1 MKRDVVGV
9 RAGLGGWVAVY
20 RCVKLGKNESTA
32 GCSTAIIPETRY
44 QDVCTYTVA
53 TYVTRTDQ
61 RDDDAESAAN
71 AFPAL
76 V

>member
-1 MKRDVVGV
+1 M
-9 RAGLGGWVAVY
+9 Y

-32 GCSTAIIPETRY
+32 GRSTAIIPETQY

-53 TYVTRTDQ
+53 TYVTRADQ
-61 RDDDAESAAN
+61 RDDDAETAAN
-71 AFPAL
+71 VFPAL